1 MLWQL
6 WTNFLRN
13 WLRSI
18 FSAFIRTAGK
28 GSSKSYF
35 VNVERIR
42 VTNTDRGREKL
53 SDVSIME
60 CIVYWKPKFR
70 EFLSAIYVELIVK
83 SARVY
88 RMSLVLRFG
97 IWSSLFREK
106 FYQLSDQEGSVFC
119 LFQRY
124 CYLSQQWTVLTKK
137 KCVTNI
143 VLSRLEWV
151 ALEVRSKHCLKRWQ
165 L

>member
-1 MLWQL
+1 
-6 WTNFLRN
+6 
-13 WLRSI
+13 
-18 FSAFIRTAGK
+18 
-28 GSSKSYF
+28 

-143 VLSRLEWV
+143 VLSRLE
-151 ALEVRSKHCLKRWQ
+151 
-165 L
+165 